1 MIQRVQTIWM
11 ILAAIAVFLSIKFSF
26 YSGTLTIQN
35 GVNAATTM
43 ATDGSYQLVTAT
55 GNFLIL
61 ILTSALGTGIIIN
74 IFLFKHRSIQIR
86 IIIAAIL
93 MECLI
98 VFLYFRETE
107 KFSQG
112 NFNIWAILHILII
125 VFLVL
130 AARGI
135 YKDSKLI
142 KESNRLR

>member
-11 ILAAIAVFLSIKFSF
+11 ILAAIAVFLTIKFSF
-26 YSGTLTIQN
+26 YSGTLAIQN
-35 GVNAATTM
+35 GADAVTSM
-43 ATDGSYQLVTAT
+43 ATDGSYHLVTAT
-55 GNFLIL
+55 DNFLIL

-74 IFLFKHRSIQIR
+74 IFLFKQRSIQIR
-86 IIIAAIL
+86 IIIEAIL

-98 VFLYFRETE
+98 IFLYIKETE

-112 NFNIWAILHILII
+112 NFNIWAILHILVII
-125 VFLVL
+125 FLIM
-130 AARGI
+130 ASRGI

>member
-11 ILAAIAVFLSIKFSF
+11 LLAAIAAFLTIKFSF
-26 YSGTLTIQN
+26 YSGTLAIQE
-35 GVNAATTM
+35 GANAVTSM
-43 ATDGSYQLVTAT
+43 ATDGSYQLVSAT
-55 GNFLIL
+55 GNFFIL
-61 ILTSALGTGIIIN
+61 ILTSALGTGIFIN

-86 IIIAAIL
+86 IIIAAIIL
-93 MECLI
+93 ECLI
-98 VFLYFRETE
+98 IFLYFRETE

-125 VFLVL
+125 VFLIL

>member
-1 MIQRVQTIWM
+1 MIQRIQTVWM
-11 ILAAIAVFLSIKFSF
+11 ILAAIAVFLTIKFSF
-26 YSGTLTIQN
+26 YSGTLALQN
-35 GVNAATTM
+35 GANAVTSM

-86 IIIAAIL
+86 IIIASIL
-93 MECLI
+93 VECLVI
-98 VFLYFRETE
+98 YLYIRETQ

-112 NFNIWAILHILII
+112 NFNIWAILHVLILL
-125 VFLVL
+125 FLVL

>member
-26 YSGTLTIQN
+26 YSGTLTIQD

-98 VFLYFRETE
+98 MFLYFRETE

>member
-11 ILAAIAVFLSIKFSF
+11 ILAAFAVFLSIKFSF
-26 YSGTLTIQN
+26 YSGTLTIQD

-43 ATDGSYQLVTAT
+43 ATDGSYQIVTAT

-86 IIIAAIL
+86 IIMAAIL

-98 VFLYFRETE
+98 VFLYFRETQ

-125 VFLVL
+125 VFLIL

>member
-11 ILAAIAVFLSIKFSF
+11 ILTAIAAFLTIKFSF
-26 YSGTLTIQN
+26 YSGTLAIQN
-35 GVNAATTM
+35 GANAVTTM

-55 GNFLIL
+55 NNFLIL

-86 IIIAAIL
+86 IIIAAII

-98 VFLYFRETE
+98 IFLYIRETQ

-112 NFNIWAILHILII
+112 NFNIWAILHLLILI
-125 VFLVL
+125 FLVL

-142 KESNRLR
+142 KDSNRLR

>member
-11 ILAAIAVFLSIKFSF
+11 ILAAIAVFLTIKFSF
-26 YSGTLTIQN
+26 YSGTLAIQN
-35 GVNAATTM
+35 STDVTTMM
-43 ATDGSYQLVTAT
+43 ATDGSYHLVTAT
-55 GNFLIL
+55 DNFLIL

-74 IFLFKHRSIQIR
+74 IFLFKHRSIQMR

-98 VFLYFRETE
+98 VFLYFRETQNYT
-107 KFSQG
+107 QG
-112 NFNIWAILHILII
+112 NFNFWAILHILII
-125 VFLVL
+125 VFLIM

-135 YKDSKLI
+135 YRDSKLV

>member
-26 YSGTLTIQN
+26 YSGTLTIQD

>member
-26 YSGTLTIQN
+26 YSGTLTIQD

-61 ILTSALGTGIIIN
+61 ILTSALGTGIVIN

-112 NFNIWAILHILII
+112 NFNIWAVLHILII
-125 VFLVL
+125 VFLIL

>member
-1 MIQRVQTIWM
+1 MIQRIQTVWM
-11 ILAAIAVFLSIKFSF
+11 ILAAIAVFLTIKFSF
-26 YSGTLTIQN
+26 YSGTLALQN
-35 GVNAATTM
+35 TADAVTSM
-43 ATDGSYQLVTAT
+43 ATDGSYHLVTAT
-55 GNFLIL
+55 DNFLIL

-93 MECLI
+93 AECLI
-98 VFLYFRETE
+98 VFLYIRETQ

-125 VFLVL
+125 VFLIL
-130 AARGI
+130 AVRGI